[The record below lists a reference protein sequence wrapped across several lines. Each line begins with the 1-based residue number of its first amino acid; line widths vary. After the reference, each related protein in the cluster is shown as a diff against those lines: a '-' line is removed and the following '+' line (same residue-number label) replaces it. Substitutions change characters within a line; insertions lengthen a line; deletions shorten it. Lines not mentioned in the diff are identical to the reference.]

1 MAPGLRAFTGFVVA
15 LLWGL
20 ALAAT
25 EARAAD
31 PVLTRLIGDVLW
43 APRLAYGSDE
53 QRHLVYE
60 LRLSNPTPATIKL
73 TKVDVIDAAT
83 GKVLLE
89 AGPADMAK
97 RFSIGG
103 RRGAEATSLSVGQF
117 GVLFLHV
124 PLAAS
129 ASVPRAIAHRISGV
143 AVQQGRPDTPFT
155 VTIAETPVIDAN
167 PVLLGPPLI
176 GKGYLAGDGCCDT
189 IRHVRALLPLNGR
202 FALAQRF
209 AIDWEQIDDQ
219 NRLVKGDR
227 SKVENYTIFGKDVTA
242 VANGTVVATRNDL
255 PEQPPGKLPDNLP
268 IDQADGNFVVLDI
281 GNGAFALYAHMQPGS
296 VKVAAGAKV
305 KVGDLLGKVGNTG
318 NTSAPHLHF
327 HVMDGP
333 SPLQANGIPYIID
346 HFSMTAI
353 DKAGTA
359 DFDKAESTGAP
370 LTLTP
375 INPPAQKRNVLPM
388 DLTVVDFSR

>member
-1 MAPGLRAFTGFVVA
+1 MDCKLRALVMSAVA
-15 LLWGL
+15 LLWSC
-20 ALAAT
+20 ALVT
-25 EARAAD
+25 EVRADD
-31 PVLTRLIGDVLW
+31 PVLTRLLGDVLW

-60 LRLSNPTPATIKL
+60 LRLSNPTPATINL
-73 TKVDVIDAAT
+73 AKVDVIDAAT
-83 GKVLLE
+83 GKTLLE
-89 AGPADMAK
+89 AGPADIGK

-129 ASVPRAIAHRISGV
+129 ASVPGTIAHRISGV
-143 AVQQGRPDTPFT
+143 AVLQGRADTPFT
-155 VTIAETPVIDAN
+155 LTIGETPVIDAN

-176 GKGYLAGDGCCDT
+176 GNGYLAGDGCCDT

-227 SKVENYTIFGKDVTA
+227 SKVGNYTIFGRDVIA
-242 VANGTVVATRNDL
+242 VADGTVIDTRNDL

-296 VKVAAGAKV
+296 VKVALGAKV
-305 KVGDLLGKVGNTG
+305 KYGDLLGKVGNTG

-333 SPLQANGIPYIID
+333 SPLLANGIPYVID
-346 HFSMTAI
+346 NFVMTAI

-359 DFDKAESTGAP
+359 DFDKAEATGSP

-375 INPPAQKRNVLPM
+375 INPPAQKRSLLPM
-388 DLTVVDFSR
+388 DLAVVDFSR

>member
-15 LLWGL
+15 LLWGV

-60 LRLSNPTPATIKL
+60 LRVSNPPPATINL

-129 ASVPRAIAHRISGV
+129 ANVPRSIAHRISAV
-143 AVQQGRPDTPFT
+143 AVQQGRPDALFT
-155 VTIAETPVIDAN
+155 ITIGETPVIDAN

-227 SKVENYTIFGKDVTA
+227 SKVKNYTIFGKDVIA
-242 VANGTVVATRNDL
+242 VADGTVVATRNDL

>member
-1 MAPGLRAFTGFVVA
+1 MERKLRAFAMSVVA
-15 LLWGL
+15 LLWGYT
-20 ALAAT
+20 LAAT

-31 PVLTRLIGDVLW
+31 PVLTHLLGDVLW
-43 APRLAYGSDE
+43 APRLAYGSDD

-60 LRLSNPTPATIKL
+60 LRLSNPTPTVVNLA
-73 TKVDVIDAAT
+73 KVDVIDAAT

-89 AGPADMAK
+89 AGSADIGK

-103 RRGAEATSLSVGQF
+103 RRGAEASSLSVGQF

-124 PLAAS
+124 PLATS
-129 ASVPRAIAHRISGV
+129 ANVPRAIAHRISGI

-155 VTIAETPVIDAN
+155 ITIAETPVIDAN

-176 GKGYLAGDGCCDT
+176 GKGYLAADGCCDT

-209 AIDWEQIDDQ
+209 AIDWEQVDDQ
-219 NRLVKGDR
+219 NRLVKGDIN
-227 SKVENYTIFGKDVTA
+227 KVENYTIFGKDVIA
-242 VANGTVVATRNDL
+242 VADGTVVATRTDL

-296 VKVAAGAKV
+296 VKVARGAKV

-333 SPLQANGIPYIID
+333 SPLQSNGIPYIIN
-346 HFSMTAI
+346 HFGMTAI

-359 DFDKAESTGAP
+359 DFDKAESTGSR

-375 INPPAQKRNVLPM
+375 INPAAQKWNVLPM
-388 DLTVVDFSR
+388 DLTVVEFSR